1 MHNFGYIYT
10 RSHESYQQYN
20 ACKLGETEN
29 IPNRDTVYATSEI
42 KRGHFDNVFE
52 VISGKQEEIESAL
65 KNEFKPFNIAFD
77 GGSEF
82 FDQQIIPLI
91 EPYLI
96 NHQFEYRKL
105 TSSEINILERTN
117 RFKKIIQ
124 KPSIIKIM
132 RQMINKFRDKR
143 ILKKQFFETF
153 LPNKR
158 PRRIQSELWD
168 TFKYISSR
176 EDKYRGI
183 VQWATGTG
191 KTIATLM
198 LFVLSAESCKKKGEI
213 FRGLLISPKNDIF
226 NTIVC
231 DIRKLEHF
239 GITICEGHNAQLTSL
254 QIPTDKHVLI
264 TTTHASLTDH
274 HQWLKLPPITH
285 CHYDEVHHATG
296 DIFYKLV
303 QENIK
308 LWDTKYLTG
317 TSATPKTCIASQHN
331 KLGELFGNPINILHK
346 CDVDEAISEG
356 WIAQPR
362 FGVNVISKGISKSD
376 TICSVIN
383 ILQTSIAD
391 KHEQQKWR
399 GGKVIVY
406 MPSRSDV
413 SQAVIFAKEMMPC
426 AEIYSAVEGTTAL
439 SDDMFVKDVA
449 DGTIRVLFAC
459 ERYREGSDIFG
470 LEMTV
475 VLMGDTI
482 GAHIVIQIAGRALR
496 NDYIGKEGWCIIIRP
511 SEDGTVEDDVFDSI
525 MLQMMDFIGN
535 SSNPSQHKVRQM
547 VEKYFGRMEVSG
559 KIYDVEETVLRI
571 QTFYARKAF
580 EHATPKEKYEV
591 VRNLNRDL
599 MIQTKEQYNQ
609 KAVVHLKFIENPKFY
624 FKDQW
629 ISWCH
634 YIGVDTSA
642 YPQTKSEWVNK
653 CKEVGM
659 LRWYDYKELYKKY
672 NLPENPCEMY
682 EDYTNWDKEI
692 GTSDDYV
699 W

>member
-1 MHNFGYIYT
+1 
-10 RSHESYQQYN
+10 
-20 ACKLGETEN
+20 
-29 IPNRDTVYATSEI
+29 
-42 KRGHFDNVFE
+42 
-52 VISGKQEEIESAL
+52 
-65 KNEFKPFNIAFD
+65 
-77 GGSEF
+77 
-82 FDQQIIPLI
+82 
-91 EPYLI
+91 
-96 NHQFEYRKL
+96 
-105 TSSEINILERTN
+105 
-117 RFKKIIQ
+117 
-124 KPSIIKIM
+124 
-132 RQMINKFRDKR
+132 MINKFRDKR